1 LVLEV
6 AELPAPHILQQ
17 KILSASRALHTKKAF
32 YRWLYHLAGQI
43 VLDDGF
49 RLVLLELALDVRGRE
64 NSVAVDVDQVNV
76 GFGVAQQR

>member
-1 LVLEV
+1 
-6 AELPAPHILQQ
+6 
-17 KILSASRALHTKKAF
+17 
-32 YRWLYHLAGQI
+32 LAGQI

-76 GFGVAQQR
+76 GFGVAQQRQFLASFSKFSYAWKN

>member
-1 LVLEV
+1 M
-6 AELPAPHILQQ
+6 
-17 KILSASRALHTKKAF
+17 
-32 YRWLYHLAGQI
+32 AGQI